1 MNKNN
6 SQEEK
11 IIEERSNSFLAYIGN
26 AAEEDMLKEFEEWEN
41 NATAIKIPE
50 ELETKILKSAKCF
63 YEKQKR
69 IKRKSSLIKLTKT
82 AAIVMLIISVTF
94 STLVISVEAFRE
106 RVVDFLFED
115 KGSYMEVIPLETEEN
130 TLEIKNGL
138 PSDGQGVFYLRYIPE
153 GFKIVETKIAG
164 SKKIITFQDNVQKIL
179 IFTQEPWDNGK
190 LFIDNEDIESGQ
202 ILINEEA
209 AFWTSKN
216 DMLSL
221 VWNKNNYRFMLF
233 GPIEL
238 EEMIII
244 AENIFFIK

>member
-6 SQEEK
+6 LQKDK
-11 IIEERSNSFLAYIGN
+11 IMKDRSNSFLAYIGN
-26 AAEEDMLKEFEEWEN
+26 AAEEELLKEFDQWEN
-41 NATAIKIPE
+41 NATDITIPE
-50 ELETKILKSAKCF
+50 ELETKILKSAGSFNKK
-63 YEKQKR
+63 EKNGRRKR
-69 IKRKSSLIKLTKT
+69 TFLRISKT
-82 AAIVMLIISVTF
+82 AAIVILLISVAF
-94 STLVISVEAFRE
+94 STLMISVDAFRV
-106 RVVDFLFED
+106 RVIDFLFED

>member
-6 SQEEK
+6 LQKDK
-11 IIEERSNSFLAYIGN
+11 IIKDRSKSFLAYIGN
-26 AAEEDMLKEFEEWEN
+26 AAEEELLKEFDQWVN
-41 NATAIKIPE
+41 NATDITIPE
-50 ELETKILKSAKCF
+50 ELETKILKSAGSFNK
-63 YEKQKR
+63 KGKNGRRKR
-69 IKRKSSLIKLTKT
+69 TFLRISKT
-82 AAIVMLIISVTF
+82 AAIIIFLISVAF
-94 STLVISVEAFRE
+94 STLMISVDAFRV
-106 RVVDFLFED
+106 RVIDFLFED

-130 TLEIKNGL
+130 TLEIRNGL

>member
-63 YEKQKR
+63 NEKQKR

-115 KGSYMEVIPLETEEN
+115 KGTHMEVIPTEADEN
-130 TLEIKNGL
+130 TLEMKNDV
-138 PSDGQGVFYLRYIPE
+138 PADGQGVFYLRYIPE
-153 GFKIVETKIAG
+153 GYKIVETKIAG
-164 SKKIITFQDNVQKIL
+164 SKKIITFQDNAQITL
-179 IFTQEPWDNGK
+179 IFTQEPWDNGR
-190 LFIDNEDIESGQ
+190 LSIDNEDIESGQ
-202 ILINEEA
+202 LQINGKS

-216 DMLSL
+216 NELILMWS
-221 VWNKNNYRFMLF
+221 KSNYRFVLY
-233 GPIEL
+233 GEIEL
-238 EEMIII
+238 EEMISI